1 VTRVEELSQEE
12 LAELLREA
20 QEAHKEFER
29 ETGERD
35 EDWPAWYAGWML
47 ERLRERGQQQ

>member
-1 VTRVEELSQEE
+1 MQTMEELTEEE

-20 QEAHKEFER
+20 ARAHAEFER

-35 EDWPAWYAGWML
+35 EDWPGWYARYML
-47 ERLRERGQQQ
+47 DALRGRRT

>member
-1 VTRVEELSQEE
+1 MTSFADLSDDE

-20 QEAHKEFER
+20 ARAHAEYER

-35 EDWPAWYAGWML
+35 EDWPAWYARYML
-47 ERLRERGQQQ
+47 DALRNRS